1 MPFESLV
8 GRIAMYLGF
17 RSGISALVARLTEL
31 LWGRLIQVRQLNECP
46 SDLAEA
52 RGRVRAYAAALV
64 RAELLCL
71 GLSAIRRDQVE
82 DRVVSRL
89 VERFIGE
96 WPRLV
101 GSVHSARVAA

>member
-8 GRIAMYLGF
+8 GRIAMHLGF
-17 RSGISALVARLTEL
+17 RPGSSALVARLTEL
-31 LWGRLIQVRQLNECP
+31 LWGRLIQFPQLGDCP

-52 RGRVRAYAAALV
+52 RGRVRAYAAVLV
-64 RAELLCL
+64 RAELFCS

-89 VERFIGE
+89 VERFIAE
-96 WPRLV
+96 RPRLA
-101 GSVHSARVAA
+101 GSVRSARAAA